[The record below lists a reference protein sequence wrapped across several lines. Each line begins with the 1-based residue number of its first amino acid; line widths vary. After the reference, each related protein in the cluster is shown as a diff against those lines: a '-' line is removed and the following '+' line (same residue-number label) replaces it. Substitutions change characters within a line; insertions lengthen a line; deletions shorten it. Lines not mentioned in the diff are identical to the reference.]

1 VKRYRVPSTPAI
13 VVNGKYLTQGTQA
26 GSYEAWFAI
35 IDDLAARE
43 HAAASG
49 GAAAQ

>member
-1 VKRYRVPSTPAI
+1 M
-13 VVNGKYLTQGTQA
+13 A

-43 HAAASG
+43 HAAPG
-49 GAAAQ
+49 GASPAQ

>member
-1 VKRYRVPSTPAI
+1 VQGTPAV
-13 VVNGKYLTQGTQA
+13 VVNGKYNTGGQMA

-43 HAAASG
+43 HAAG
-49 GAAAQ
+49 GASTAQ